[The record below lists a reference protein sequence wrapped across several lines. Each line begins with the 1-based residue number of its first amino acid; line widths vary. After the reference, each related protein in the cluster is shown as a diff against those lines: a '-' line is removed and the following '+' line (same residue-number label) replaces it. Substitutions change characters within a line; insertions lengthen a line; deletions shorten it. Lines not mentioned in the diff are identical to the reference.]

1 MVSQLDSLKKF
12 SSVVADTGD
21 IDSIQKFNPDDCT
34 TNPSLIFKAVQSD
47 KYKKLVDEVISNSKS
62 RKFSQTEDQVNYI
75 ADQLTIAFG
84 IELTKIV
91 PGYVSTEVDSDLS
104 FNTEATV
111 EKAKQII
118 NSYEQSGIP
127 KNRILI
133 KIAGTW
139 EGIQAV
145 KKLEAEGI
153 SCNCTLIFSLT
164 QAIACAEAGAF
175 LISPFV
181 GRILDWFKSNTQKD
195 YDSSNDPGVESVEKI
210 FNYFKKFNY
219 NTIVMAASF
228 RNKDEIINLAGCD
241 KLTISPTLLE
251 ELSQNDD
258 EIKLKLSKENNQSFN
273 ITYGNARTLLDAAQ
287 TIVKITNSKSKIVDT
302 GRNSLYPDRGTL
314 NIDKARQL
322 VNYKPTMS
330 LENGLESYYGW
341 LQNKI

>member
-1 MVSQLDSLKKF
+1 MISQLESLKKF

-21 IDSIQKFNPDDCT
+21 IDSIQKFSPDDCT
-34 TNPSLIFKAVQSD
+34 TNPSLIFKAVQSN
-47 KYKKLVDEVISNSKS
+47 KYKKLFNEVLANSKS
-62 RKFSQTEDQVNYI
+62 RKFNHLNDQVDYI
-75 ADQLTIAFG
+75 ADQLAIAFG

-118 NSYEQSGIP
+118 NSYEQSGVP
-127 KNRILI
+127 RNRILI

-164 QAIACAEAGAF
+164 QAVACAEAGAF

-181 GRILDWFKSNTQKD
+181 GRILDWFKANSSKD
-195 YDSSNDPGVESVEKI
+195 YDATNDPGVESVEKI
-210 FNYFKKFNY
+210 YNYFKKYNY

-228 RNKDEIINLAGCD
+228 RNKEEIINLAGCD
-241 KLTISPTLLE
+241 KLTISPSLLE
-251 ELSQNDD
+251 ELNKSEGDLGQKLSQNQSSQIDID
-258 EIKLKLSKENNQSFN
+258 RINVNESSFRWHLNENQMASFKLAEGIRLFNKDLLKLKE
-273 ITYGNARTLLDAAQ
+273 
-287 TIVKITNSKSKIVDT
+287 TI
-302 GRNSLYPDRGTL
+302 RE
-314 NIDKARQL
+314 QL
-322 VNYKPTMS
+322 
-330 LENGLESYYGW
+330 
-341 LQNKI
+341 

>member
-1 MVSQLDSLKKF
+1 MISQLESLKKF

-21 IDSIQKFNPDDCT
+21 IDSIQKFSPDDCT
-34 TNPSLIFKAVQSD
+34 TNPSLIFKAVKSN
-47 KYKKLVDEVISNSKS
+47 KYKKLFDEVLANSKS
-62 RKFSQTEDQVNYI
+62 RKFNQLNDQVDYI
-75 ADQLTIAFG
+75 ADQLAIAFG

-118 NSYEQSGIP
+118 NSYEQSGVP
-127 KNRILI
+127 RNRILI

-164 QAIACAEAGAF
+164 QAVACAEAGAF

-181 GRILDWFKSNTQKD
+181 GRILDWFKANSSKD
-195 YDSSNDPGVESVEKI
+195 YHATNDPGVESVEKI
-210 FNYFKKFNY
+210 YNYFKKYNY

-228 RNKDEIINLAGCD
+228 RNKEEIINLAGCD
-241 KLTISPTLLE
+241 KLTISPSLLE
-251 ELSQNDD
+251 ELNKSEGELDQKLSQNQSNQIVIDRINVNESSFRWHLNENQMASFKLAEGIRLFNKD
-258 EIKLKLSKENNQSFN
+258 LLKLKEFIKE
-273 ITYGNARTLLDAAQ
+273 
-287 TIVKITNSKSKIVDT
+287 
-302 GRNSLYPDRGTL
+302 
-314 NIDKARQL
+314 QL
-322 VNYKPTMS
+322 
-330 LENGLESYYGW
+330 
-341 LQNKI
+341 

>member
-34 TNPSLIFKAVQSD
+34 TNPSLIFKAVQSN

-104 FNTEATV
+104 FNTDATV

-181 GRILDWFKSNTQKD
+181 GRILDWFKSNTQKE

-258 EIKLKLSKENNQSFN
+258 EIKLKLSKENSSSLDIDRINVNESSFRWHLNENQMASFKLAEGIRLFN
-273 ITYGNARTLLDAAQ
+273 KDLLKLKEL
-287 TIVKITNSKSKIVDT
+287 I
-302 GRNSLYPDRGTL
+302 RG
-314 NIDKARQL
+314 QL
-322 VNYKPTMS
+322 
-330 LENGLESYYGW
+330 
-341 LQNKI
+341 

>member
-1 MVSQLDSLKKF
+1 MISQLESLKKF

-21 IDSIQKFNPDDCT
+21 IDSIQKFSPDDCT
-34 TNPSLIFKAVQSD
+34 TNPSLIFKAVQSN
-47 KYKKLVDEVISNSKS
+47 KYKKLFDEVLTNSKS
-62 RKFSQTEDQVNYI
+62 RKFNKLNDQVDYI
-75 ADQLTIAFG
+75 ADQLAIAFG

-118 NSYEQSGIP
+118 NSYEQSGVP
-127 KNRILI
+127 RNRILI

-164 QAIACAEAGAF
+164 QAVACAEAGAF

-181 GRILDWFKSNTQKD
+181 GRILDWFKANSSKD
-195 YDSSNDPGVESVEKI
+195 YDATNDPGVESVEKI
-210 FNYFKKFNY
+210 YNYFKKYNY

-228 RNKDEIINLAGCD
+228 RNKEEIINLAGCD
-241 KLTISPTLLE
+241 KLTISPSLLE
-251 ELSQNDD
+251 ELNKSEGDLDQKLSQNQSSQIDID
-258 EIKLKLSKENNQSFN
+258 RINVNESSFRWHLNENQMASFKLAEGIRLFNKDLLKLKE
-273 ITYGNARTLLDAAQ
+273 
-287 TIVKITNSKSKIVDT
+287 TI
-302 GRNSLYPDRGTL
+302 RE
-314 NIDKARQL
+314 QL
-322 VNYKPTMS
+322 
-330 LENGLESYYGW
+330 
-341 LQNKI
+341 

>member
-1 MVSQLDSLKKF
+1 MISQLESLKKF

-21 IDSIQKFNPDDCT
+21 IDSIQKFSPDDCT
-34 TNPSLIFKAVQSD
+34 TNPSLIFKAVQSN
-47 KYKKLVDEVISNSKS
+47 KYKKLFDEVLANSKS
-62 RKFSQTEDQVNYI
+62 RKFNQLNDQVDYI
-75 ADQLTIAFG
+75 ADQLAIAFG

-118 NSYEQSGIP
+118 NSYEQSGVP
-127 KNRILI
+127 RNRILI

-164 QAIACAEAGAF
+164 QAVACAEAGAF

-181 GRILDWFKSNTQKD
+181 GRILDWFKANSSKD
-195 YDSSNDPGVESVEKI
+195 YDATNDPGVESVEKI
-210 FNYFKKFNY
+210 YNYFKKYNY

-228 RNKDEIINLAGCD
+228 RNKEEIINLAGCD
-241 KLTISPTLLE
+241 KLTISPSLLE
-251 ELSQNDD
+251 ELNKSEGELDQKLSQNHSGQIDID
-258 EIKLKLSKENNQSFN
+258 RINVNESSFRWHLNENQMASFKLAEGIRLFNKDLLKLKE
-273 ITYGNARTLLDAAQ
+273 
-287 TIVKITNSKSKIVDT
+287 TI
-302 GRNSLYPDRGTL
+302 RE
-314 NIDKARQL
+314 QL
-322 VNYKPTMS
+322 
-330 LENGLESYYGW
+330 
-341 LQNKI
+341 

>member
-1 MVSQLDSLKKF
+1 MISQLESLKKF

-21 IDSIQKFNPDDCT
+21 IDSIQKFSPDDCT
-34 TNPSLIFKAVQSD
+34 TNPSLIFKAVQSN
-47 KYKKLVDEVISNSKS
+47 KYKKLFDEVLANSKS
-62 RKFSQTEDQVNYI
+62 RKFNQLNNQVDYI
-75 ADQLTIAFG
+75 ADQLAIAFG

-118 NSYEQSGIP
+118 NSYEQSGVP
-127 KNRILI
+127 RNRILI

-164 QAIACAEAGAF
+164 QAVACAEAGAF

-181 GRILDWFKSNTQKD
+181 GRILDWFKANSSKD
-195 YDSSNDPGVESVEKI
+195 YDATNDPGVESVEKI
-210 FNYFKKFNY
+210 YNYFKKYNY

-228 RNKDEIINLAGCD
+228 RNKEEIINLAGCD
-241 KLTISPTLLE
+241 KLTISPSLLE
-251 ELSQNDD
+251 ELNKSEGDLDQKLSQNQSSQIDID
-258 EIKLKLSKENNQSFN
+258 RINVNESSFRWHLNENQMASFKLAEGIRLFNKDLLKLKE
-273 ITYGNARTLLDAAQ
+273 
-287 TIVKITNSKSKIVDT
+287 TI
-302 GRNSLYPDRGTL
+302 RE
-314 NIDKARQL
+314 QL
-322 VNYKPTMS
+322 
-330 LENGLESYYGW
+330 
-341 LQNKI
+341 

>member
-1 MVSQLDSLKKF
+1 MISQLESLKKF

-21 IDSIQKFNPDDCT
+21 IDSIQKFSPDDCT
-34 TNPSLIFKAVQSD
+34 TNPSLIFKAVQSN
-47 KYKKLVDEVISNSKS
+47 KYKKLFDEVLANSKS
-62 RKFSQTEDQVNYI
+62 RKFNQLNDQVDYI
-75 ADQLTIAFG
+75 ADQLAIAFG

-118 NSYEQSGIP
+118 NSYEQSGVP
-127 KNRILI
+127 RNRILI

-164 QAIACAEAGAF
+164 QAVACAEAGAF

-181 GRILDWFKSNTQKD
+181 GRILDWFKANSSKD
-195 YDSSNDPGVESVEKI
+195 YDATNDPGVESVEKI
-210 FNYFKKFNY
+210 YNYFKKYNY

-228 RNKDEIINLAGCD
+228 RNKEEIINLAGCD
-241 KLTISPTLLE
+241 KLTISPSLLE
-251 ELSQNDD
+251 ELNKSEGDLDQKLSQNHSSQIDID
-258 EIKLKLSKENNQSFN
+258 RIKVNESSFRWHLNENQMASFKLAEGIRLFNKDLLKLKE
-273 ITYGNARTLLDAAQ
+273 
-287 TIVKITNSKSKIVDT
+287 TI
-302 GRNSLYPDRGTL
+302 RE
-314 NIDKARQL
+314 QL
-322 VNYKPTMS
+322 
-330 LENGLESYYGW
+330 
-341 LQNKI
+341 

>member
-34 TNPSLIFKAVQSD
+34 TNPSLIFKAVQSN

-118 NSYEQSGIP
+118 NSYEQSGVP

-258 EIKLKLSKENNQSFN
+258 EIKLKLSKEKSSSLDIERINVNESSFRWHLNENQMASFKLAEGIRLFN
-273 ITYGNARTLLDAAQ
+273 KDLLKLKEL
-287 TIVKITNSKSKIVDT
+287 I
-302 GRNSLYPDRGTL
+302 RG
-314 NIDKARQL
+314 QL
-322 VNYKPTMS
+322 
-330 LENGLESYYGW
+330 
-341 LQNKI
+341 

>member
-34 TNPSLIFKAVQSD
+34 TNPSLIFKAVQSN
-47 KYKKLVDEVISNSKS
+47 KYKKLVDAVISNSKS
-62 RKFSQTEDQVNYI
+62 RKFSQTEDQINYI

-118 NSYEQSGIP
+118 NSYEQSGVP

-258 EIKLKLSKENNQSFN
+258 EIKLKLSKENSS
-273 ITYGNARTLLDAAQ
+273 LLDIERINVNESSFRWHLNENQMASFKLAEG
-287 TIVKITNSKSKIVDT
+287 IRLFNKDLLKLKELI
-302 GRNSLYPDRGTL
+302 RG
-314 NIDKARQL
+314 QL
-322 VNYKPTMS
+322 
-330 LENGLESYYGW
+330 
-341 LQNKI
+341 

>member
-1 MVSQLDSLKKF
+1 MTTILENLKKY

-34 TNPSLIFKAVQSD
+34 TNPSLIFKAVQSE
-47 KYKKLVDEVISNSKS
+47 KYQKLVDEVISNSKS
-62 RKFSQTEDQVNYI
+62 RKFSQTEAQVSYI

-195 YDSSNDPGVESVEKI
+195 YNSSNDPGVESVEKI

-219 NTIVMAASF
+219 NTVVMAASF
-228 RNKDEIINLAGCD
+228 RNIDEIINLAGCD

-251 ELSQNDD
+251 ELSQNDG
-258 EIKLKLSKENNQSFN
+258 EIKLKLSKENSSALDIERINVNESSFRWHLNENQMASFKLAEGIRLFN
-273 ITYGNARTLLDAAQ
+273 KDLLKLKEL
-287 TIVKITNSKSKIVDT
+287 I
-302 GRNSLYPDRGTL
+302 RGKL
-314 NIDKARQL
+314 
-322 VNYKPTMS
+322 
-330 LENGLESYYGW
+330 
-341 LQNKI
+341 

>member
-1 MVSQLDSLKKF
+1 MISQLESLKKF

-34 TNPSLIFKAVQSD
+34 TNPSLIFKAVQSN
-47 KYKKLVDEVISNSKS
+47 KYKKLFDEVLVNSKS
-62 RKFSQTEDQVNYI
+62 RKFNQLNNQVDYI
-75 ADQLTIAFG
+75 ADQLAIAFG

-118 NSYEQSGIP
+118 NSYEQSGVP
-127 KNRILI
+127 RNRILI

-164 QAIACAEAGAF
+164 QAVACAEAGAF

-181 GRILDWFKSNTQKD
+181 GRILDWFKANSSKD
-195 YDSSNDPGVESVEKI
+195 YDATNDPGVESVEKI
-210 FNYFKKFNY
+210 YNYFKKYNY

-228 RNKDEIINLAGCD
+228 RNKEEIINLAGCD
-241 KLTISPTLLE
+241 KLTISPSLLE
-251 ELSQNDD
+251 ELNKSEGDLDQKLSQNQSSQIDID
-258 EIKLKLSKENNQSFN
+258 RINVNESSFRWHLNENQMASFKLAEGIRLFNKDLLKLKE
-273 ITYGNARTLLDAAQ
+273 
-287 TIVKITNSKSKIVDT
+287 TI
-302 GRNSLYPDRGTL
+302 RE
-314 NIDKARQL
+314 QL
-322 VNYKPTMS
+322 
-330 LENGLESYYGW
+330 
-341 LQNKI
+341 

>member
-34 TNPSLIFKAVQSD
+34 TNPSLIFKAVQSN

-62 RKFSQTEDQVNYI
+62 RKFSQTEDQINYI

-118 NSYEQSGIP
+118 NSYEQSGVP

-258 EIKLKLSKENNQSFN
+258 EIKLKLSKENSSSLDIERINVNESSFRWHLNENQMASFKLAEGIRLFN
-273 ITYGNARTLLDAAQ
+273 KDLLKLKEL
-287 TIVKITNSKSKIVDT
+287 I
-302 GRNSLYPDRGTL
+302 RG
-314 NIDKARQL
+314 QL
-322 VNYKPTMS
+322 
-330 LENGLESYYGW
+330 
-341 LQNKI
+341 

>member
-34 TNPSLIFKAVQSD
+34 TNPSLIFKAVQSN

-111 EKAKQII
+111 EKARQII

-145 KKLEAEGI
+145 KKLESEGI

-175 LISPFV
+175 LVSPFV

-195 YDSSNDPGVESVEKI
+195 YNSSNDPGVESVKNI
-210 FNYFKKFNY
+210 FNYFKRFNY
-219 NTIVMAASF
+219 NTVVMAASF
-228 RNKDEIINLAGCD
+228 RNIDEIINLAGCD

-251 ELSQNDD
+251 ELSQNNG
-258 EIKLKLSKENNQSFN
+258 EIKLKLSKENSSSLDIERINVNESSFRWHLNENQMASFKLAEGIRLFN
-273 ITYGNARTLLDAAQ
+273 KDLLRLKHL
-287 TIVKITNSKSKIVDT
+287 IKEK
-302 GRNSLYPDRGTL
+302 L
-314 NIDKARQL
+314 
-322 VNYKPTMS
+322 
-330 LENGLESYYGW
+330 
-341 LQNKI
+341 

>member
-34 TNPSLIFKAVQSD
+34 TNPSLIFKAVQSN

-91 PGYVSTEVDSDLS
+91 QGYVSTEVDSDLS

-118 NSYEQSGIP
+118 NSYEQSGVP

-258 EIKLKLSKENNQSFN
+258 EIKLKLSKENSSSLDIERINVNESSFRWHLNENQMASFKLAEGIRLFN
-273 ITYGNARTLLDAAQ
+273 KDLLKLKEL
-287 TIVKITNSKSKIVDT
+287 I
-302 GRNSLYPDRGTL
+302 RG
-314 NIDKARQL
+314 QL
-322 VNYKPTMS
+322 
-330 LENGLESYYGW
+330 
-341 LQNKI
+341 

>member
-34 TNPSLIFKAVQSD
+34 TNPSLIFKAVQSN

-118 NSYEQSGIP
+118 NSYEQSGVP

-210 FNYFKKFNY
+210 FNYFKKFDY

-258 EIKLKLSKENNQSFN
+258 EIKLKLSKENSSSLDIERINVNESSFRWHLNENQMASFKLAEGIRLFN
-273 ITYGNARTLLDAAQ
+273 KDLLKLKEL
-287 TIVKITNSKSKIVDT
+287 I
-302 GRNSLYPDRGTL
+302 RG
-314 NIDKARQL
+314 QL
-322 VNYKPTMS
+322 
-330 LENGLESYYGW
+330 
-341 LQNKI
+341 

>member
-34 TNPSLIFKAVQSD
+34 TNPSLIFKAVQSN

-118 NSYEQSGIP
+118 NSYEQSGVP

-145 KKLEAEGI
+145 KKLESEGI

-164 QAIACAEAGAF
+164 QAIACDEAGAF

-258 EIKLKLSKENNQSFN
+258 EIKLKLSKENSSSLDIERINVNESSFRWHLNENQMASFKLAEGIRLFN
-273 ITYGNARTLLDAAQ
+273 KDLLKLKEL
-287 TIVKITNSKSKIVDT
+287 I
-302 GRNSLYPDRGTL
+302 RG
-314 NIDKARQL
+314 QL
-322 VNYKPTMS
+322 
-330 LENGLESYYGW
+330 
-341 LQNKI
+341 

>member
-34 TNPSLIFKAVQSD
+34 TNPSLIFKAVQSN

-118 NSYEQSGIP
+118 NSYEQSGVP

-258 EIKLKLSKENNQSFN
+258 KIKLKLSKENSSSLDIERINVNESSFRWHLNENQMASFKLAEGIRLFN
-273 ITYGNARTLLDAAQ
+273 KDLLKLKEL
-287 TIVKITNSKSKIVDT
+287 I
-302 GRNSLYPDRGTL
+302 RG
-314 NIDKARQL
+314 QL
-322 VNYKPTMS
+322 
-330 LENGLESYYGW
+330 
-341 LQNKI
+341 

>member
-34 TNPSLIFKAVQSD
+34 TNPSLIFKAVQSN

-62 RKFSQTEDQVNYI
+62 RKFSQIEDQVNYI

-118 NSYEQSGIP
+118 NSYEQSGVP

-195 YDSSNDPGVESVEKI
+195 YDPSNDPGVESVEKI

-258 EIKLKLSKENNQSFN
+258 EIKLKLSKENSSSLDIERINVNESSFRWHLNENQMASFKLAEGIRLFN
-273 ITYGNARTLLDAAQ
+273 KDLLKLKELIRD
-287 TIVKITNSKSKIVDT
+287 
-302 GRNSLYPDRGTL
+302 
-314 NIDKARQL
+314 QL
-322 VNYKPTMS
+322 
-330 LENGLESYYGW
+330 
-341 LQNKI
+341 

>member
-1 MVSQLDSLKKF
+1 MVSQLDSLKKL

-34 TNPSLIFKAVQSD
+34 TNPSLIFKAVQSN

-62 RKFSQTEDQVNYI
+62 RKFSQTDDQVNHI

-118 NSYEQSGIP
+118 NSYEQSGVS

-258 EIKLKLSKENNQSFN
+258 EIKLKLSKENSSSLDIERINVNESSFRWHLNENQMASFKLAEGIRLFN
-273 ITYGNARTLLDAAQ
+273 KDLLKLKEL
-287 TIVKITNSKSKIVDT
+287 I
-302 GRNSLYPDRGTL
+302 RG
-314 NIDKARQL
+314 QL
-322 VNYKPTMS
+322 
-330 LENGLESYYGW
+330 
-341 LQNKI
+341 

>member
-34 TNPSLIFKAVQSD
+34 TNPSLIFKAVQSN

-62 RKFSQTEDQVNYI
+62 RKFSQTQDQVNYI

-118 NSYEQSGIP
+118 NSYEQSGVA

-145 KKLEAEGI
+145 KKLEADGI

-181 GRILDWFKSNTQKD
+181 GRILDWFKSNTQND

-251 ELSQNDD
+251 ELSQNDGK
-258 EIKLKLSKENNQSFN
+258 IKLKLSKENSSSLDIERINVNESSFRWHLNENQMASFKLAEGIRLFN
-273 ITYGNARTLLDAAQ
+273 KDLLKLKEL
-287 TIVKITNSKSKIVDT
+287 I
-302 GRNSLYPDRGTL
+302 RG
-314 NIDKARQL
+314 QL
-322 VNYKPTMS
+322 
-330 LENGLESYYGW
+330 
-341 LQNKI
+341 

>member
-34 TNPSLIFKAVQSD
+34 TNPSLIFKAVQSN

-118 NSYEQSGIP
+118 NSYEQSGVP

-251 ELSQNDD
+251 VLSQNDD
-258 EIKLKLSKENNQSFN
+258 EIKLKLSKENSSSLDIERINVNESSFRWHLNENQMASFKLAEGIRLFN
-273 ITYGNARTLLDAAQ
+273 KDLLKLKEL
-287 TIVKITNSKSKIVDT
+287 ISC
-302 GRNSLYPDRGTL
+302 
-314 NIDKARQL
+314 QL
-322 VNYKPTMS
+322 
-330 LENGLESYYGW
+330 
-341 LQNKI
+341 

>member
-34 TNPSLIFKAVQSD
+34 TNPSLIFKAVQSN

-118 NSYEQSGIP
+118 NSYEQSGVP

-181 GRILDWFKSNTQKD
+181 GRILDWFKSNTQKE

-241 KLTISPTLLE
+241 KLTISPILLG

-258 EIKLKLSKENNQSFN
+258 EIKLKLSKENSSSLDIERINVNESSFRWHLNENQMASFKLAEGIRLFN
-273 ITYGNARTLLDAAQ
+273 KDLLKLKEL
-287 TIVKITNSKSKIVDT
+287 I
-302 GRNSLYPDRGTL
+302 RG
-314 NIDKARQL
+314 QL
-322 VNYKPTMS
+322 
-330 LENGLESYYGW
+330 
-341 LQNKI
+341 

>member
-1 MVSQLDSLKKF
+1 MISQLESLKKF

-21 IDSIQKFNPDDCT
+21 IDSIQKFSPDDCT
-34 TNPSLIFKAVQSD
+34 TNPSLIFKAVQSN
-47 KYKKLVDEVISNSKS
+47 KYKKLFDEVLANSKS
-62 RKFSQTEDQVNYI
+62 RKFNQLNDQVDYI
-75 ADQLTIAFG
+75 ADQLAIAFG

-118 NSYEQSGIP
+118 NSYEQSGVP
-127 KNRILI
+127 RNRILI

-164 QAIACAEAGAF
+164 QAVACAEAGAF

-181 GRILDWFKSNTQKD
+181 GRILDWFKANSSKD
-195 YDSSNDPGVESVEKI
+195 YDATNDPGVESVEKI
-210 FNYFKKFNY
+210 YNYFKKYNY

-228 RNKDEIINLAGCD
+228 RNKEEIINLAGCD
-241 KLTISPTLLE
+241 KLTISPSLLE
-251 ELSQNDD
+251 ELNKSEGELDQKLSQNQSSQIDID
-258 EIKLKLSKENNQSFN
+258 RINVNESSFRWHLNENQMASFKLAEGIRLFNKDLLKLKE
-273 ITYGNARTLLDAAQ
+273 
-287 TIVKITNSKSKIVDT
+287 TI
-302 GRNSLYPDRGTL
+302 RE
-314 NIDKARQL
+314 QL
-322 VNYKPTMS
+322 
-330 LENGLESYYGW
+330 
-341 LQNKI
+341 

>member
-1 MVSQLDSLKKF
+1 MISQLESLKKF

-21 IDSIQKFNPDDCT
+21 IDSIQKFSPDDCT
-34 TNPSLIFKAVQSD
+34 TNPSLIFKAVQSN
-47 KYKKLVDEVISNSKS
+47 KYKKLFDEVLANSKS
-62 RKFSQTEDQVNYI
+62 RKFNQLNDQVDYI
-75 ADQLTIAFG
+75 ADQLAIAFG

-118 NSYEQSGIP
+118 NSYEQSGVP
-127 KNRILI
+127 RNRILI

-164 QAIACAEAGAF
+164 QAVACAEAGAF

-181 GRILDWFKSNTQKD
+181 GRILDWFKANSSKD
-195 YDSSNDPGVESVEKI
+195 YDATNDPGVESVEKI
-210 FNYFKKFNY
+210 YNYFKKYNY

-228 RNKDEIINLAGCD
+228 RNKEEIINLAGCD
-241 KLTISPTLLE
+241 KLTISPSLLE
-251 ELSQNDD
+251 ELNKSEGDLDQKLSQNQSSQIDID
-258 EIKLKLSKENNQSFN
+258 RINVNESSFRWHLNENQMASFKLAEGIRLFNKDLLKLKETIKE
-273 ITYGNARTLLDAAQ
+273 LL
-287 TIVKITNSKSKIVDT
+287 
-302 GRNSLYPDRGTL
+302 
-314 NIDKARQL
+314 
-322 VNYKPTMS
+322 
-330 LENGLESYYGW
+330 
-341 LQNKI
+341 

>member
-34 TNPSLIFKAVQSD
+34 TNPSLIFKAVQSN
-47 KYKKLVDEVISNSKS
+47 KYKKLVDEVIINSKS

-118 NSYEQSGIP
+118 NSYEQSGVP

-258 EIKLKLSKENNQSFN
+258 KIKLKLSKENSSSLDIERINVNESSFRWHLNENQMASFKLAEGIRLFN
-273 ITYGNARTLLDAAQ
+273 KDLLKLKEL
-287 TIVKITNSKSKIVDT
+287 I
-302 GRNSLYPDRGTL
+302 RG
-314 NIDKARQL
+314 QL
-322 VNYKPTMS
+322 
-330 LENGLESYYGW
+330 
-341 LQNKI
+341 

>member
-1 MVSQLDSLKKF
+1 MISQLESLKKF

-21 IDSIQKFNPDDCT
+21 IDSIQKFSPDDCT
-34 TNPSLIFKAVQSD
+34 TNPSLILKAVQSN
-47 KYKKLVDEVISNSKS
+47 KYKKLFDEVLANSKS
-62 RKFSQTEDQVNYI
+62 RKFNQLNDQVDYI
-75 ADQLTIAFG
+75 ADQLAIAFG

-118 NSYEQSGIP
+118 NSYEQSGVP
-127 KNRILI
+127 RNRILI

-164 QAIACAEAGAF
+164 QAVACAEAGAF

-181 GRILDWFKSNTQKD
+181 GRILDWFKANSSKD
-195 YDSSNDPGVESVEKI
+195 YDATNDPGVESVEKI
-210 FNYFKKFNY
+210 YNYFKKYNY

-228 RNKDEIINLAGCD
+228 RNKEEIINLAGCD
-241 KLTISPTLLE
+241 KLTISPSLLE
-251 ELSQNDD
+251 ELNKSEGDLDQKLSQDQSSQIVINRINVNESSFRWHLNENQMASFKLAEGIRLFNKDLL
-258 EIKLKLSKENNQSFN
+258 KLKK
-273 ITYGNARTLLDAAQ
+273 
-287 TIVKITNSKSKIVDT
+287 TI
-302 GRNSLYPDRGTL
+302 RE
-314 NIDKARQL
+314 QL
-322 VNYKPTMS
+322 
-330 LENGLESYYGW
+330 
-341 LQNKI
+341 

>member
-1 MVSQLDSLKKF
+1 MVSQLDRLKKF

-34 TNPSLIFKAVQSD
+34 TNPSLIFKAVQSN

-62 RKFSQTEDQVNYI
+62 RKFSQTDDQVNYI

-118 NSYEQSGIP
+118 NSYEQSGVP

-258 EIKLKLSKENNQSFN
+258 EIKLKLSKENSSSLDIERINVNESSFRWHLNENQMASFKLAEGIRLFN
-273 ITYGNARTLLDAAQ
+273 KDLLKLKEL
-287 TIVKITNSKSKIVDT
+287 I
-302 GRNSLYPDRGTL
+302 RG
-314 NIDKARQL
+314 QL
-322 VNYKPTMS
+322 
-330 LENGLESYYGW
+330 
-341 LQNKI
+341 

>member
-34 TNPSLIFKAVQSD
+34 TNPSLIFKAVQSN
-47 KYKKLVDEVISNSKS
+47 KYQKLVDEVIRNSKS

-118 NSYEQSGIP
+118 NSYEQSGVP

-145 KKLEAEGI
+145 KKLEADGI

-258 EIKLKLSKENNQSFN
+258 EIKLKLSKENSSSLDIERINVNESSFRWHLNENQMASFKLAEGIRLFN
-273 ITYGNARTLLDAAQ
+273 KDLLKLKEL
-287 TIVKITNSKSKIVDT
+287 IK
-302 GRNSLYPDRGTL
+302 G
-314 NIDKARQL
+314 QL
-322 VNYKPTMS
+322 
-330 LENGLESYYGW
+330 
-341 LQNKI
+341 

>member
-34 TNPSLIFKAVQSD
+34 TNPSLIFKAVQSN

-62 RKFSQTEDQVNYI
+62 RKFSQTEDQINYI

-104 FNTEATV
+104 FDTEATV

-118 NSYEQSGIP
+118 NSYEQSGVP

-258 EIKLKLSKENNQSFN
+258 EIKLKLSKENSSSLDIERINVNESSFRWHLNENQMASFKLAEGIRLFN
-273 ITYGNARTLLDAAQ
+273 KDLLKLKEL
-287 TIVKITNSKSKIVDT
+287 IRS
-302 GRNSLYPDRGTL
+302 
-314 NIDKARQL
+314 QL
-322 VNYKPTMS
+322 
-330 LENGLESYYGW
+330 
-341 LQNKI
+341 